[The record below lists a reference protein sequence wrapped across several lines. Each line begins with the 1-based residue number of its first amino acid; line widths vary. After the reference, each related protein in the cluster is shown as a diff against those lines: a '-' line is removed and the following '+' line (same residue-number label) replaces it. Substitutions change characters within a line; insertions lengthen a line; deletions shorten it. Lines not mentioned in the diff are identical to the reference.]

1 MAIEGRKGEWVVV
14 IGCGTNRLEGARLVS
29 NVTRIWGER
38 NSLCQLPRS
47 GGWRDSH
54 PFLPNLCQFEIT
66 NNTSLPICHEGC
78 CANRYAVVGDI
89 AIHFY
94 LILFK
99 KASPFIPNSRNLA

>member
-1 MAIEGRKGEWVVV
+1 MAFGGRKSEWVVV
-14 IGCGTNRLEGARLVS
+14 IGCGTNRPDGAKPVS

-47 GGWRDSH
+47 GGWRDCH
-54 PFLPNLCQFEIT
+54 PFLSNLCQFEIT

-78 CANRYAVVGDI
+78 CANYCVAVGDI

-94 LILFK
+94 LSLV
-99 KASPFIPNSRNLA
+99 